1 MNTVPCTSSA
11 PGGHRPRPGPSAPS
25 TLRRRVAPGQTRGS
39 VLTMMLALA
48 LAGMGLDSRAQATG
62 PTIAPSA
69 IVSSEK
75 DHALTLVDLASL
87 NVIGTIPTCKR
98 PRHLRL
104 LPGFQV
110 IVACGDSGQA
120 DVIDLVKRQSLR
132 RIALGEDPELFDLSP
147 DGKTLYVSNEEDAK
161 VGVIDLGS
169 GRRMGDIPVGE
180 EPEGVQLSADGRIL
194 YVTSEVASVVHVVDV
209 ASRKVV
215 KDIPVG
221 KRPRRFAL
229 TPDGREL
236 WVSHELDASVSVID
250 TRRQA
255 VVATVRFELKGA
267 RSQDITPVGMTLAPD
282 GKTVYV
288 ALGNANHVAFVD
300 VSTRKVR
307 QMVLV
312 GKRAWSVATDRA
324 GARLFVVNGLS
335 DDLTVVDVASA
346 KATRTVKVGR
356 VPHSVVVL
364 EPSR

>member
-1 MNTVPCTSSA
+1 MMKERLLRPSPAETL
-11 PGGHRPRPGPSAPS
+11 GHRLNAVRM
-25 TLRRRVAPGQTRGS
+25 LW
-39 VLTMMLALA
+39 LALA
-48 LAGMGLDSRAQATG
+48 LVGASLHGRAQTASPPMT
-62 PTIAPSA
+62 PSA

-75 DHALTLVDLASL
+75 DHALTLVDLTSL
-87 NVIGTIPTCKR
+87 NVTATIPTCKR

-104 LPGFQV
+104 LPGAQV

-120 DVIDLVKRQSLR
+120 DVIDLVKRQSVKR
-132 RIALGEDPELFDLSP
+132 VPLGDDPELFDLSA

-161 VGVIDLGS
+161 VGIIDLGS
-169 GRRMGDIPVGE
+169 GRRVGEIAVGE

-267 RSQDITPVGMTLAPD
+267 RAQDITPVGMTLAPD
-282 GKTVYV
+282 GKTLYV

-300 VSTRKVR
+300 VSARKVR

-312 GKRAWSVATDRA
+312 GKRAWSVATDRD

-364 EPSR
+364 EPGR